1 MRKQTILLLSLL
13 LLTVLGGFYVQPLLA
28 KEEPLR
34 IGIETV
40 SGDEAVLDGLLYYGT
55 AHSQWET
62 TTLSFDSSGLR
73 HSETQRQDAFFQDYA
88 ESAVQVWRDEYKAFM
103 RGKRPFEGNYAETEG
118 NLYYTAADNDGFL
131 IATLDKA
138 DKTVVETLLAYP
150 EKKEKTYYNVNS
162 TDFLDGK
169 LIISYS
175 RYDEYSNDR
184 GTDILIYDLDSG
196 MQEEHFAF
204 DIPADFTGYQSVTT
218 SVLTQGDQKAI
229 FVMERLEE
237 TDSEATEYVAP
248 VVSLSFKRYDWTT
261 KEWSTLAAEE
271 ALVDDLSYAIKDGI
285 FYQLQHTDQEWSI
298 QPLDLMQDQVRDK
311 IILQNTAD
319 WEETVDMNWQI
330 LVSDNRIILT
340 ENYLEPDRASQLAVF
355 ELQSGEMLYSGE
367 INATFVDA
375 KKIDLLYFDKII
387 YEP

>member
-1 MRKQTILLLSLL
+1 
-13 LLTVLGGFYVQPLLA
+13 
-28 KEEPLR
+28 
-34 IGIETV
+34 
-40 SGDEAVLDGLLYYGT
+40 
-55 AHSQWET
+55 
-62 TTLSFDSSGLR
+62 
-73 HSETQRQDAFFQDYA
+73 
-88 ESAVQVWRDEYKAFM
+88 
-103 RGKRPFEGNYAETEG
+103 
-118 NLYYTAADNDGFL
+118 
-131 IATLDKA
+131 
-138 DKTVVETLLAYP
+138 
-150 EKKEKTYYNVNS
+150 
-162 TDFLDGK
+162 
-169 LIISYS
+169 
-175 RYDEYSNDR
+175 
-184 GTDILIYDLDSG
+184 
-196 MQEEHFAF
+196 
-204 DIPADFTGYQSVTT
+204 
-218 SVLTQGDQKAI
+218 
-229 FVMERLEE
+229 MERLEE

-298 QPLDLMQDQVRDK
+298 RPLDLMQDQVRDK

>member
-13 LLTVLGGFYVQPLLA
+13 LLVVLGGFYTQPRLA

-62 TTLSFDSSGLR
+62 TTLSFDRSGLR

-88 ESAVQVWRDEYKAFM
+88 ESAVQIWRDEYKAFM
-103 RGKRPFEGNYAETEG
+103 RGKQPFEGNYAETEG
-118 NLYYTAADNDGFL
+118 KLYYSAAEDDGFL

-138 DKTVVETLLAYP
+138 DGTVTETLLAYP
-150 EKKEKTYYNVNS
+150 EKKEKTYYNVNR

-169 LIISYS
+169 VIISYS
-175 RYDEYSNDR
+175 RYDEYSNNR
-184 GTDILIYDLDSG
+184 GTDILICDPVSG

-204 DIPADFTGYQSVTT
+204 DVPADFTGYQSVTT

-229 FVMERLEE
+229 FLMERLEE
-237 TDSEATEYVAP
+237 ADRDATEYVAP
-248 VVSLSFKRYDWTT
+248 VVSFSFKRYDWTT
-261 KEWSTLAAEE
+261 KEWSTLVAK

-298 QPLDLMQDQVRDK
+298 QPLDLMQDQARDK
-311 IILQNTAD
+311 ISLQNTAD
-319 WEETVDMNWQI
+319 WEQTTDMNWQI
-330 LVSDNRIILT
+330 LISDNRIILT
-340 ENYLEPDRASQLAVF
+340 ENYLEPDRASKLAVF
-355 ELQSGEMLYSGE
+355 ELQTGEMLYSGE
-367 INATFVDA
+367 INATFADT
-375 KKIDLLYFDKII
+375 KKIDLLYFDKIV

>member
-13 LLTVLGGFYVQPLLA
+13 LLVVLGGFYTQPRLA

-62 TTLSFDSSGLR
+62 TTLSFDRSGLR

-88 ESAVQVWRDEYKAFM
+88 DIAVQVWRDEYKAFM
-103 RGKRPFEGNYAETEG
+103 RGKRNFEGNYAETEG
-118 NLYYTAADNDGFL
+118 KLYYSAAEDDGFL

-138 DKTVVETLLAYP
+138 DGTVTETLLAYP
-150 EKKEKTYYNVNS
+150 EKKEKTYYNVNR
-162 TDFLDGK
+162 TDFLEGK
-169 LIISYS
+169 VIISYS
-175 RYDEYSNDR
+175 RYDEYSNNR
-184 GTDILIYDLDSG
+184 GTDILICDPVSG

-204 DIPADFTGYQSVTT
+204 DVPADFTGYQSVTT

-229 FVMERLEE
+229 FLMERLEE
-237 TDSEATEYVAP
+237 ADRDATEYVAP
-248 VVSLSFKRYDWTT
+248 VVSFSFKRYDWTT
-261 KEWSTLAAEE
+261 KEWSTLVAK

-298 QPLDLMQDQVRDK
+298 QPLDLMQDQARDK
-311 IILQNTAD
+311 ISLQNTAD
-319 WEETVDMNWQI
+319 WEQTTDMNWQI
-330 LVSDNRIILT
+330 LISDNRIILT
-340 ENYLEPDRASQLAVF
+340 ENYLEPDRASKLAVF
-355 ELQSGEMLYSGE
+355 ELQTGEMLYSGE
-367 INATFVDA
+367 INATFADT
-375 KKIDLLYFDKII
+375 KKIDLLYFDKIV

>member
-13 LLTVLGGFYVQPLLA
+13 LLVVLGGFYTQPLVA

-62 TTLSFDSSGLR
+62 TTLSFDRSGLR

-88 ESAVQVWRDEYKAFM
+88 ESAVQIWRDEYKAFM

-118 NLYYTAADNDGFL
+118 KLYYSAAEDDGFL

-138 DKTVVETLLAYP
+138 DGTVTETLLAYP
-150 EKKEKTYYNVNS
+150 EKKEKTYYNLNR
-162 TDFLDGK
+162 TDFLEGK
-169 LIISYS
+169 VIISYS
-175 RYDEYSNDR
+175 RYDEYSNNR
-184 GTDILIYDLDSG
+184 GTDILICDPVSG

-204 DIPADFTGYQSVTT
+204 DVPSDFTGYQSVTT

-229 FVMERLEE
+229 FLMERLEE
-237 TDSEATEYVAP
+237 ADRDATEYVAP

-261 KEWSTLAAEE
+261 KDWSTLAAE

-298 QPLDLMQDQVRDK
+298 QPLDLMQDQARDK
-311 IILQNTAD
+311 ISLQNTAD
-319 WEETVDMNWQI
+319 WEQTTDMNWQI
-330 LVSDNRIILT
+330 LISDNRIILT
-340 ENYLEPDRASQLAVF
+340 ENYLEPDRASKLAVF
-355 ELQSGEMLYSGE
+355 ELQTGEMLYSGE
-367 INATFVDA
+367 INATFADT

>member
-13 LLTVLGGFYVQPLLA
+13 LLVVLGGFYTQPRLA

-62 TTLSFDSSGLR
+62 TTLSFDRSGLR

-88 ESAVQVWRDEYKAFM
+88 ESAVQIWRDEYKAFM

-118 NLYYTAADNDGFL
+118 KLYYSAAEDDGFL

-138 DKTVVETLLAYP
+138 DGTVTETLLAYP
-150 EKKEKTYYNVNS
+150 EKKEKTYYNVNR

-169 LIISYS
+169 VIISYS
-175 RYDEYSNDR
+175 RYDEYSNNR
-184 GTDILIYDLDSG
+184 GTDILICDPVSG

-204 DIPADFTGYQSVTT
+204 DVPADFTGYQSVTT

-229 FVMERLEE
+229 FLMERLEE
-237 TDSEATEYVAP
+237 ADRDATEYVAP
-248 VVSLSFKRYDWTT
+248 VVSFSFKRYDWTT
-261 KEWSTLAAEE
+261 KEWSTLVAK

-298 QPLDLMQDQVRDK
+298 QPLDLMQDQARDK
-311 IILQNTAD
+311 ISLQNTAD
-319 WEETVDMNWQI
+319 WEQTTDMNWQI
-330 LVSDNRIILT
+330 LISDNRIILT
-340 ENYLEPDRASQLAVF
+340 ENYLEPDRASKLAVF
-355 ELQSGEMLYSGE
+355 ELQTGEMLYSGE
-367 INATFVDA
+367 INATFADT
-375 KKIDLLYFDKII
+375 KKIDLLYFDKIV

>member
-34 IGIETV
+34 IDIETV

-62 TTLSFDSSGLR
+62 TNLSFDRSGLR
-73 HSETQRQDAFFQDYA
+73 HSETRRQDAFFQDYA
-88 ESAVQVWRDEYKAFM
+88 DSAVQVWRDEYKAFM
-103 RGKRPFEGNYAETEG
+103 RGKRNFEGNYAETEG
-118 NLYYTAADNDGFL
+118 NLYYTAAEDDGFL

-138 DKTVVETLLAYP
+138 DGTVAETLLAYP
-150 EKKEKTYYNVNS
+150 EKKEKTYYYINR

-184 GTDILIYDLDSG
+184 GTDILIYDPVSG
-196 MQEEHFAF
+196 MQEEHFVF
-204 DIPADFTGYQSVTT
+204 DMPADIMGYQSVTT

-237 TDSEATEYVAP
+237 SDREATEYVAP

-261 KEWSTLAAEE
+261 KEWSTLAAET
-271 ALVDDLSYAIKDGI
+271 LVDDLPYAIKDGI
-285 FYQLQHTDQEWSI
+285 FYQLQHTDQEWSV
-298 QPLDLMQDQVRDK
+298 QPLDLMKDQARDK
-311 IILQNTAD
+311 ISLQNTAD
-319 WEETVDMNWQI
+319 WEQTADMNWQI

-340 ENYLEPDRASQLAVF
+340 ENYLEPDRASKLAVF
-355 ELQSGEMLYSGE
+355 ELQTGEMLYSGE
-367 INATFVDA
+367 INASFADA
-375 KKIDLLYFDKII
+375 KKIDMLYFDKII

>member
-13 LLTVLGGFYVQPLLA
+13 LLVVLGGFYTQPRLA

-62 TTLSFDSSGLR
+62 TTLSFDRSGLR

-88 ESAVQVWRDEYKAFM
+88 ESAVQIWRDEYKAFM

-118 NLYYTAADNDGFL
+118 KLYYSAAEDDGFL

-138 DKTVVETLLAYP
+138 DGTVTETLLAYP
-150 EKKEKTYYNVNS
+150 EKKEKTYYNVNR

-169 LIISYS
+169 VIISYS
-175 RYDEYSNDR
+175 RYDEYSNNR
-184 GTDILIYDLDSG
+184 GTDILICDPVSG

-204 DIPADFTGYQSVTT
+204 DVPADFTGYQSVTT

-229 FVMERLEE
+229 FLMERLEE
-237 TDSEATEYVAP
+237 ADRDATEYVAP
-248 VVSLSFKRYDWTT
+248 VVSFSFKRYDWTM
-261 KEWSTLAAEE
+261 KEWSTLVAK

-298 QPLDLMQDQVRDK
+298 QPLDLMQDQARDK
-311 IILQNTAD
+311 ISLQNTAD
-319 WEETVDMNWQI
+319 WEQTTDMNWQI
-330 LVSDNRIILT
+330 LISDNRIILT
-340 ENYLEPDRASQLAVF
+340 ENYLEPDRASKLAVF
-355 ELQSGEMLYSGE
+355 ELQTGEMLYSGE
-367 INATFVDA
+367 INATFADT
-375 KKIDLLYFDKII
+375 KKIDLLYFDKIV

>member
-13 LLTVLGGFYVQPLLA
+13 LLVVLGGFYTQPRLA

-62 TTLSFDSSGLR
+62 TTLSFDRSGLR

-88 ESAVQVWRDEYKAFM
+88 ESAVQIWRDEYKAFM
-103 RGKRPFEGNYAETEG
+103 RGKQPFEGNYAETEG
-118 NLYYTAADNDGFL
+118 KLYYSAAEDDGFL

-138 DKTVVETLLAYP
+138 DGTVTETLLAYP
-150 EKKEKTYYNVNS
+150 EKKEKTYYNVNR

-169 LIISYS
+169 VIISYS
-175 RYDEYSNDR
+175 RYDEYSNNR
-184 GTDILIYDLDSG
+184 GTDILICDPVSG

-204 DIPADFTGYQSVTT
+204 DVPADFTGYQSVTT

-229 FVMERLEE
+229 FLMERLEE
-237 TDSEATEYVAP
+237 ADRDATEYVAP
-248 VVSLSFKRYDWTT
+248 VVSFSFKRYDWTT
-261 KEWSTLAAEE
+261 KEWSTLAAK
-271 ALVDDLSYAIKDGI
+271 AWVDDLSYAIKDGI

-298 QPLDLMQDQVRDK
+298 QPLDLMQDQARDK
-311 IILQNTAD
+311 ISLQNTAD
-319 WEETVDMNWQI
+319 WEQTTDMNWQI
-330 LVSDNRIILT
+330 LISDNRIILT
-340 ENYLEPDRASQLAVF
+340 ENYLEPDRASKLAVF
-355 ELQSGEMLYSGE
+355 ELQTGEMLYSGE
-367 INATFVDA
+367 INATFADT
-375 KKIDLLYFDKII
+375 KKIDLLYFDKIV

>member
-13 LLTVLGGFYVQPLLA
+13 LLVVLGGFYTQPRLA

-62 TTLSFDSSGLR
+62 TTLSFDRSGLR

-88 ESAVQVWRDEYKAFM
+88 ESAVQIWRDEYKAFM
-103 RGKRPFEGNYAETEG
+103 RGKQPFEGNYAETEG
-118 NLYYTAADNDGFL
+118 KLYYSAAEDDGFL

-138 DKTVVETLLAYP
+138 DGTVTETLLAYP
-150 EKKEKTYYNVNS
+150 EKKEKTYYNVNR

-169 LIISYS
+169 VIISYS
-175 RYDEYSNDR
+175 RYDEYSNNR
-184 GTDILIYDLDSG
+184 GTDILICDPVSG

-204 DIPADFTGYQSVTT
+204 DVPADFMGYQSVTT

-229 FVMERLEE
+229 FLMERLEE
-237 TDSEATEYVAP
+237 ADRDATEYVAP
-248 VVSLSFKRYDWTT
+248 VVSFSFKRYDWTM
-261 KEWSTLAAEE
+261 KEWSTLVAK

-298 QPLDLMQDQVRDK
+298 QPLDLMQDQARDK
-311 IILQNTAD
+311 ISLQNTAD
-319 WEETVDMNWQI
+319 WEQTTDMNWQI
-330 LVSDNRIILT
+330 LISDNRIILT
-340 ENYLEPDRASQLAVF
+340 ENYLEPDQASKLAVF
-355 ELQSGEMLYSGE
+355 ELQTGEMLYSGK
-367 INATFVDA
+367 INATFADT
-375 KKIDLLYFDKII
+375 KKIDLLYFDKIV